1 MALVNDSDSRPH
13 SPAPSTRSVIINRPS
28 RSSSPPASVAPAERH
43 TPEPASSHVGP
54 ALDGGALLSSGDDLH
69 LEGPDHDWQI
79 DDNMASLRFILN
91 NNPDACAADEFPEPS
106 SPPLEPTSSRLPAPE
121 LSLSADKSRKPF
133 HKWMNTLRKRG
144 EQRRRDLDLDITAA
158 QFLSIDAEVTKPA
171 NYNRHRRHS
180 SSDSSFAFITAL
192 KSPSISLASFSVL
205 GRSKLATNVVS
216 SKAHSR
222 TDRSSRASISG
233 VRLSE
238 DSQYPGRGATMDPAV
253 AERSMQ
259 RRRILEELINTE
271 ESYIRDVRFLMNV
284 YVTILAS
291 LPTQVPGLRSS
302 INQNMTE
309 IVELHE
315 ELLGELHRAV
325 PHSEYTQAE
334 SPPAARNSLGP
345 VPEDKNG
352 DLWPQEAPEM
362 MAEPQVVAEVAK
374 IFIAKMNRF
383 FIYEEYGAKYELM
396 MNDVNL
402 ARRTLA
408 DWEKYQRGL
417 EALAASI
424 GPMNS
429 HDDFSS
435 KKSLTIG
442 DLLVKPIQRV
452 CKYPLLFAELLKH
465 TPVFDCPHSHMVIE
479 DALVRLRE
487 ATGEINRATDDPQMK
502 TTLERTWLLQD
513 RLVFPD
519 QRLDAAS
526 KNRVRSFGHIQL
538 CGVLHLC
545 WQTKDTV
552 TGQYLICLLYRD
564 WLCIAA
570 AGRADQI
577 YTILL
582 CIELANLK
590 VEDAD
595 NGRGIQCHTAPHS
608 WKLVFECDYELY
620 EIVMTACSPKE
631 GQEWRG
637 RLEHS
642 AASEYSRAA
651 DPMGFCALSLNIR
664 SLGTVFGKPGT
675 IARRIS
681 IHRATTVGPKSSL
694 CQVVLKNTSLEKE
707 AAAPSSASSKHGPQR
722 SLSML
727 GPPNRVSLLTP
738 SRSERARLEGL
749 LSDVWT
755 REALPFPGMTVR
767 GRGEHLVRTGASSMM
782 RKLSVASIASTFSR
796 RSGSVASI
804 SKTTSPDEAIGSGF
818 KPPADP
824 ASAVWAFGASE
835 ERRGSCPSTIET
847 RSIATMPTPELS
859 PGEYNEQGMPSVMSF
874 SDTAVDKFGFPDFAN
889 QALPGSPVTPAS
901 SKSSIQLSRRPSA
914 RSRFSRRDSLAFGSE
929 KAEMSQAGLP
939 RASTGY
945 RSSSVKSGSRWT
957 KVGGLH
963 RGVMVQGIRGFF
975 R

>member
-1 MALVNDSDSRPH
+1 MASVNHPDPWPH

-28 RSSSPPASVAPAERH
+28 RPGGSSASVAPARLH
-43 TPEPASSHVGP
+43 TPGPASSHVDLAP
-54 ALDGGALLSSGDDLH
+54 DGGALLSSGDGLH
-69 LEGPDHDWQI
+69 VKEPDHDWQI
-79 DDNMASLRFILN
+79 EDNMASLRFILN
-91 NNPDACAADEFPEPS
+91 SNPGACAADELPESS
-106 SPPLEPTSSRLPAPE
+106 SPPLEPTLSRLPAPE
-121 LSLSADKSRKPF
+121 LSLPADKSRKPF

-144 EQRRRDLDLDITAA
+144 EQRRRDLDLDIPAA

-171 NYNRHRRHS
+171 NYNRHRRQS

-233 VRLSE
+233 MRLSE
-238 DSQYPGRGATMDPAV
+238 DSQYPGRGAAVDPAI
-253 AERSMQ
+253 AERAMQ

-271 ESYIRDVRFLMNV
+271 EGYIRDVRFLMNV

-334 SPPAARNSLGP
+334 SPSGTRNSLGP

-352 DLWPQEAPEM
+352 DPRLQEAPET
-362 MAEPQVVAEVAK
+362 MAEPQVAAEVAR
-374 IFIAKMNRF
+374 IFIAKMNRL

-538 CGVLHLC
+538 CGVLHVC

-570 AGRADQI
+570 AGRADQT

-595 NGRGIQCHTAPHS
+595 NGRGIQCHTAPYS

-642 AASEYSRAA
+642 AASEYPRAA
-651 DPMGFCALSLNIR
+651 DPMGFCALSLNIK
-664 SLGTVFGKPGT
+664 SLGTVFGKP
-675 IARRIS
+675 ARRIS

-707 AAAPSSASSKHGPQR
+707 TAAPSSASSKHGPQR

-755 REALPFPGMTVR
+755 REVLPFPGMTVR

-804 SKTTSPDEAIGSGF
+804 SKTTSPGEAIGSGF
-818 KPPADP
+818 KPPADLVG
-824 ASAVWAFGASE
+824 AVWAFGTSE
-835 ERRGSCPSTIET
+835 ERRGSCPPTIET
-847 RSIATMPTPELS
+847 KSVTTMPTPELS
-859 PGEYNEQGMPSVMSF
+859 PDEYDEQGMPSVMSF
-874 SDTAVDKFGFPDFAN
+874 SDTAVDKFGFPDFAS

-914 RSRFSRRDSLAFGSE
+914 RSRFSRRSSLAFGSE
-929 KAEMSQAGLP
+929 KGDMSQVGLP

-945 RSSSVKSGSRWT
+945 RSSSVKSESRWT

>member
-1 MALVNDSDSRPH
+1 MDL
-13 SPAPSTRSVIINRPS
+13 T
-28 RSSSPPASVAPAERH
+28 
-43 TPEPASSHVGP
+43 
-54 ALDGGALLSSGDDLH
+54 LDGGALPTSGDNLYEEKSKNDRRI
-69 LEGPDHDWQI
+69 Q
-79 DDNMASLRFILN
+79 DNLASWRLILN
-91 NNPDACAADEFPEPS
+91 NNVDACDADEFPEPHMT
-106 SPPLEPTSSRLPAPE
+106 PLEPTPSHLPVPE
-121 LSLSADKSRKPF
+121 PSLPADKSRKPF

-144 EQRRRDLDLDITAA
+144 EQRRRNLDLDSPAA

-222 TDRSSRASISG
+222 TDRSSRASLTG

-238 DSQYPGRGATMDPAV
+238 DSQYPGRAAAMDPAV
-253 AERSMQ
+253 AERAMQ
-259 RRRILEELINTE
+259 RRRILEELISTE
-271 ESYIRDVRFLMNV
+271 EGYIRDVRFLMNV

-325 PHSEYTQAE
+325 PHSEFTQAE
-334 SPPAARNSLGP
+334 APPGVRNSLGP
-345 VPEDKNG
+345 VPEHNSG
-352 DLWPQEAPEM
+352 DPWLQEAPEM
-362 MAEPQVVAEVAK
+362 MVESQVAAEVAK

-429 HDDFSS
+429 YDDFSS

-538 CGVLHLC
+538 CGVLHVC
-545 WQTKDTV
+545 WQTKDAV

-642 AASEYSRAA
+642 AASEDSRAA
-651 DPMGFCALSLNIR
+651 DPMGFCALSLNIK

-694 CQVVLKNTSLEKE
+694 CQVVLRNTSLEKE
-707 AAAPSSASSKHGPQR
+707 TGGPSSGSSKHGPQR
-722 SLSML
+722 SLSLL

-755 REALPFPGMTVR
+755 REVLPFPGMTVR
-767 GRGEHLVRTGASSMM
+767 GRGEHLVRSGASSMM

-804 SKTTSPDEAIGSGF
+804 SKTTSPDEAAGSSF
-818 KPPADP
+818 KTTADTV
-824 ASAVWAFGASE
+824 SSVWAFAGSE
-835 ERRGSCPSTIET
+835 GRRLSYPATIET
-847 RSIATMPTPELS
+847 NSVTTIPPSELS
-859 PGEYNEQGMPSVMSF
+859 PGEYEEQAMSPVMSF
-874 SDTAVDKFGFPDFAN
+874 SDTAVDRFGFSDSGN
-889 QALPGSPVTPAS
+889 QAMSGSPVGTAS
-901 SKSSIQLSRRPSA
+901 AKSSIQLSRRPSA

-929 KAEMSQAGLP
+929 KVDLPQTGLP

-945 RSSSVKSGSRWT
+945 GSSSVKSGNRWT